1 MQKQTYRS
9 NHRPMLKTSKL
20 IFLLI
25 LMHLTQN
32 SLAQQTGKVVE
43 QNTVTSVIL
52 HRPVKYSLYLPPGY
66 DTDQRTY
73 PVVYLLHGYGDDQ
86 TGWLQFGE
94 VNRYADKAIADGAI
108 PPMVIVMPDA
118 GTSFYINSYDGKEK
132 YEDFFIKEFMPSI
145 EKRYRIKAQKQYRA
159 VVGLSM
165 GGFGSLIY
173 ALKYP
178 DLFAAAA
185 PLSAAVRD
193 DQALME
199 VAPERWS
206 LVYAPIFGGR
216 DLQGKDRLTKSWYE
230 NSILKLV
237 NDKSASNLSKV
248 RYWIDCGD
256 DDPLSIGNSLL
267 HIELLKKAV
276 PHEFRIR
283 NGGHTWTYWRS
294 GIIDALQFIGW
305 SFRQQ

>member
-94 VNRYADKAIADGAI
+94 VNRYADKAIADGTI
-108 PPMVIVMPDA
+108 PPMIIVMPDA

-199 VAPERWS
+199 VAPER
-206 LVYAPIFGGR
+206 
-216 DLQGKDRLTKSWYE
+216 
-230 NSILKLV
+230 
-237 NDKSASNLSKV
+237 
-248 RYWIDCGD
+248 
-256 DDPLSIGNSLL
+256 
-267 HIELLKKAV
+267 
-276 PHEFRIR
+276 
-283 NGGHTWTYWRS
+283 
-294 GIIDALQFIGW
+294 
-305 SFRQQ
+305 